1 MICLVKNVFAPYV
14 RKLDIDCGN
23 FILLIIDKSVFGLQK
38 DVLYVCA
45 YVPPEGSPYFNYF
58 DVENGIGLFEDCLNV

>member
-1 MICLVKNVFAPYV
+1 MSRENGFAPYV
-14 RKLDIDCGN
+14 RKLDVDCGN

-45 YVPPEGSPYFNYF
+45 YVPTR
-58 DVENGIGLFEDCLNV
+58 GLALLQLF